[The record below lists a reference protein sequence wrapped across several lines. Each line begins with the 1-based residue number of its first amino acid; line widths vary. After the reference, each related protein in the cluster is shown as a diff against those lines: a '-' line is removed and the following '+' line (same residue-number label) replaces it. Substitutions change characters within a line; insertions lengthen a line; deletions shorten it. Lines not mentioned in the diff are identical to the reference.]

1 MWPSKTKAAC
11 AFLAPSPTKRQGWAL
26 QRKLFRKR
34 ARHFPR
40 SHRPFSINGKIAAF
54 FSLLVSREAD
64 AGNGHA
70 ACACPFLT
78 QHGPLFCPPERKGP
92 RPSVGKIFAP
102 CMILGT
108 STQKRGLPG
117 KIRALCI
124 RNRPIVPRNGY
135 MGRRSCQL
143 QREKHASRANAASE
157 ALFFMQSAKRGYMA
171 RESCHSS
178 QSNLEDRHNESIGRQ
193 NANPKKDP
201 GTTAKSP
208 NTKATPTR
216 PLLLAARSNT
226 QINLPPRRFPQG
238 RQSSQHE
245 TISKTAQHQGS
256 LEKSCLRKLIRRS
269 SMST

>member
-1 MWPSKTKAAC
+1 MRMPFSHTARALILPAGAERPATERWQDLRPMHDSRDLDAKKGPPWQDSRAMHPKSPDCTPKRIHGTKILPASA
-11 AFLAPSPTKRQGWAL
+11 
-26 QRKLFRKR
+26 RKAYISRKR
-34 ARHFPR
+34 CQGAP
-40 SHRPFSINGKIAAF
+40 PFF
-54 FSLLVSREAD
+54 V
-64 AGNGHA
+64 
-70 ACACPFLT
+70 
-78 QHGPLFCPPERKGP
+78 
-92 RPSVGKIFAP
+92 
-102 CMILGT
+102 
-108 STQKRGLPG
+108 
-117 KIRALCI
+117 
-124 RNRPIVPRNGY
+124 
-135 MGRRSCQL
+135 
-143 QREKHASRANAASE
+143 
-157 ALFFMQSAKRGYMA
+157 QSAKREYIA

-216 PLLLAARSNT
+216 PLFLAARSNT
-226 QINLPPRRFPQG
+226 QINLSPRRFPQG

>member
-1 MWPSKTKAAC
+1 
-11 AFLAPSPTKRQGWAL
+11 
-26 QRKLFRKR
+26 
-34 ARHFPR
+34 
-40 SHRPFSINGKIAAF
+40 
-54 FSLLVSREAD
+54 
-64 AGNGHA
+64 
-70 ACACPFLT
+70 
-78 QHGPLFCPPERKGP
+78 
-92 RPSVGKIFAP
+92 
-102 CMILGT
+102 MIPGT

-124 RNRPIVPRNGY
+124 RNRPIAPRNGY

-143 QREKHASRANAASE
+143 QREKHAFRANAARKTP
-157 ALFFMQSAKRGYMA
+157 FFVQSAKRGYMA

-208 NTKATPTR
+208 NTKATLIR
-216 PLLLAARSNT
+216 PLFLAARSNA
-226 QINLPPRRFPQG
+226 QINLSPRRFPQG
-238 RQSSQHE
+238 HQSSQHE
-245 TISKTAQHQGS
+245 TISKTAQHQGP

>member
-1 MWPSKTKAAC
+1 MLGMDMPHAH
-11 AFLAPSPTKRQGWAL
+11 AL
-26 QRKLFRKR
+26 FPHSTNPYSTCRSGEAR
-34 ARHFPR
+34 A
-40 SHRPFSINGKIAAF
+40 
-54 FSLLVSREAD
+54 
-64 AGNGHA
+64 
-70 ACACPFLT
+70 T
-78 QHGPLFCPPERKGP
+78 
-92 RPSVGKIFAP
+92 PSVGKIFAP
-102 CMILGT
+102 CMIPGT
-108 STQKRGLPG
+108 STQKRGLLG

-143 QREKHASRANAASE
+143 QREKHASRANAARE
-157 ALFFMQSAKRGYMA
+157 APFFVQSAKRGYMA

-178 QSNLEDRHNESIGRQ
+178 QSNLEDRHNESIGRL

-216 PLLLAARSNT
+216 PLFLAARSNT
-226 QINLPPRRFPQG
+226 QINLSPRRFPQG

-245 TISKTAQHQGS
+245 TISKAAQHQGS

>member
-1 MWPSKTKAAC
+1 MQQDRYGQVKTLRPAV
-11 AFLAPSPTKRQGWAL
+11 
-26 QRKLFRKR
+26 FRD
-34 ARHFPR
+34 HVGNLPR
-40 SHRPFSINGKIAAF
+40 SAARR
-54 FSLLVSREAD
+54 SREAR
-64 AGNGHA
+64 A
-70 ACACPFLT
+70 T
-78 QHGPLFCPPERKGP
+78 S
-92 RPSVGKIFAP
+92 SVGKTFAP
-102 CMILGT
+102 CMIPGT

-124 RNRPIVPRNGY
+124 RNRPIAPRNGY

-143 QREKHASRANAASE
+143 QREKHAFRANAARE
-157 ALFFMQSAKRGYMA
+157 APFFVQSAKREYMA

-208 NTKATPTR
+208 NAKATLTR
-216 PLLLAARSNT
+216 PLFLAARSNT
-226 QINLPPRRFPQG
+226 QTNLSPRRFPQG
-238 RQSSQHE
+238 HQSSQHE

>member
-1 MWPSKTKAAC
+1 M
-11 AFLAPSPTKRQGWAL
+11 
-26 QRKLFRKR
+26 
-34 ARHFPR
+34 HD
-40 SHRPFSINGKIAAF
+40 
-54 FSLLVSREAD
+54 SRDLD
-64 AGNGHA
+64 A
-70 ACACPFLT
+70 
-78 QHGPLFCPPERKGP
+78 K
-92 RPSVGKIFAP
+92 K
-102 CMILGT
+102 GT
-108 STQKRGLPG
+108 SLARFARYVSEIARLHPETDTWDEDPASFSAKSIHFAQTLPG
-117 KIRALCI
+117 
-124 RNRPIVPRNGY
+124 RPP
-135 MGRRSCQL
+135 
-143 QREKHASRANAASE
+143 
-157 ALFFMQSAKRGYMA
+157 FFVQSAKREYIA

-216 PLLLAARSNT
+216 PLFLAARSNT
-226 QINLPPRRFPQG
+226 QINLSPRQFPQG